1 MIRFVSA
8 RSSVPSLPG
17 AFALIMAVKLSKRK
31 EAHFD
36 RLATALG
43 HISIQWAWLE
53 RILAYHIMT
62 LTPLED
68 DAVGRTITSAM
79 DMRRKVQVLK
89 ALAFERRPT
98 ARWFNLMIGSLNYID
113 NNLRDR
119 RNRFTHD
126 EWYMPGNSL
135 VKTTNEIKLR
145 QPQAAQ
151 FELIT
156 RTEKPM
162 KQSEVALL
170 HREIRDASFAMFL
183 LWAEAEYGKRPQW
196 YAKFSRGYLRR
207 VKPFL
212 PRTYDGSKPKRQ
224 PRPTRA

>member
-1 MIRFVSA
+1 MV
-8 RSSVPSLPG
+8 
-17 AFALIMAVKLSKRK
+17 VKLSKRK

-68 DAVGRTITSAM
+68 DAVGRSITSAM

-89 ALAFERRPT
+89 ALAFERKPT
-98 ARWFNLMIGSLNYID
+98 AKWFTLMIGSLNYID

-126 EWYMPGNSL
+126 EWYMPNNSL
-135 VKTTNEIKLR
+135 VKTTNEIKLIR
-145 QPQAAQ
+145 PQSAQ
-151 FELIT
+151 FALIT
-156 RTEKPM
+156 RTEKPIRL
-162 KQSEVALL
+162 SDVTLL
-170 HREIRDASFAMFL
+170 HREIRDVSFAMFL
-183 LWAEAEYGKRPQW
+183 LWAEAEYGGRPQW
-196 YAKFSRGYLRR
+196 YAKFSRRYLRR
-207 VKPFL
+207 IRPYL
-212 PRTYDGSKPKRQ
+212 PRTYDGSKPKR
-224 PRPTRA
+224 PRRSSRA